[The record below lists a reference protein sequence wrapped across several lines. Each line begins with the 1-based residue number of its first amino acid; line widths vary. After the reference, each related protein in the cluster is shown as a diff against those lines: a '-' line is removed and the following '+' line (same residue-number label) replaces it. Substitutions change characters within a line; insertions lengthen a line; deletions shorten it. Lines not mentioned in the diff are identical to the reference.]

1 MDTMITL
8 RRFKDT
14 TKERLIGLVDDT
26 EVISVERTVFE
37 PSWKVTQQSDCLI
50 ISRWPKSTADALA
63 ISFLQPK
70 SLDNFNASVKEYRF
84 GGGKEVILCRGL
96 KNKNLLIPEFYTK
109 SHFFL

>member
-37 PSWKVTQQSDCLI
+37 PSWKVTQQIRLPDHF
-50 ISRWPKSTADALA
+50 TMA
-63 ISFLQPK
+63 
-70 SLDNFNASVKEYRF
+70 KEYSRCISDIVF
-84 GGGKEVILCRGL
+84 AAEVSR
-96 KNKNLLIPEFYTK
+96 
-109 SHFFL
+109 